1 MTFIPGAG
9 DGSAGGR
16 WYSGGSG
23 GGGGGASWSGAD
35 WTQQLFNDGL
45 LTEIKQPTK
54 DKDNDMKY
62 TNEEAKK
69 LANEILAE
77 RRTEGLRER
86 VEAAVTHLTELFAGA
101 GDGSVFSFA
110 REFDEK
116 TWHYAAI
123 KSGGKWFST
132 GNVTALQAATDDEL
146 ITWLIGLEIY
156 AESDMLAVAKTT
168 QPALIE
174 GTATDD

>member
-1 MTFIPGAG
+1 MTFPPDDWPVG
-9 DGSAGGR
+9 AGGR
-16 WYSGGSG
+16 YTYDLGRGGIG
-23 GGGGGASWSGAD
+23 GGGSSMIFRAFTSP
-35 WTQQLFNDGL
+35 
-45 LTEIKQPTK
+45 PT

-77 RRTEGLRER
+77 RRTEGLREQ
-86 VEAAVTHLTELFAGA
+86 VEAAVAHLTELFAGA

-132 GNVTALQAATDDEL
+132 GSVTALQAATDDEL

-156 AESDMLAVAKTT
+156 AESDMLAVAKTD

-174 GTATDD
+174 GSTVDD